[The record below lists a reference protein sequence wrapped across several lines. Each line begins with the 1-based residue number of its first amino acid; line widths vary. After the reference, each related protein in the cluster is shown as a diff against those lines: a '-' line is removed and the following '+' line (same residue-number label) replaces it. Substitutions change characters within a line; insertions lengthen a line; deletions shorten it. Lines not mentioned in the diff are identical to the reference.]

1 MGEVGVTDDLGGL
14 EGSFDIL
21 KIVTGLE
28 MESFYLWYER
38 LIAGGGHD
46 GVHGL
51 GRGDLVTLTLLEMT
65 SHLAVVVIPDLVDL
79 FLVVDGL
86 DRLGS
91 CGHAQILTGKVI
103 RDLPGRVH
111 GDLGALK
118 VTFGKVKIAR

>member
-1 MGEVGVTDDLGGL
+1 M
-14 EGSFDIL
+14 
-21 KIVTGLE
+21 
-28 MESFYLWYER
+28 SFYLWYER

-51 GRGDLVTLTLLEMT
+51 GRGDLVSLTLLEMT
-65 SHLAVVVIPDLVDL
+65 SVVVIPDLLDL

-111 GDLGALK
+111 GDLGAVK